1 MLPTARQPSTRA
13 PAPPPRRRLRTRALA
28 VLGATLVTVTLTAV
42 PAAAAPADR
51 PWMNTSLSPD
61 ERADL
66 LAAAMTLDQKLLLF
80 APNPAPGIPELGIP
94 GRREQ
99 DGTSGPHGLGVPT
112 VGFPAQIAL
121 ASSWHRELAR
131 EFGDVAARETWNL
144 GRTGWAAPGLDLT
157 RNPFHGRQ
165 WASAGEDPLLGGLIP
180 QSVVQGVNRSPG
192 VYALPKHW
200 LMNTQET
207 QRATLDGV
215 VGERA
220 LRELYVRQWEPMLA
234 AGPGAVMC
242 AFPRVNGEYA
252 CENEHLLTDILKGD
266 LGFPGWV
273 SSDFN
278 ACHTFEAFRAGTD
291 VCGPAFPTTAEFR
304 AAVLDGTIPAA
315 RFDDMVHRILRTY
328 FARGVIDNP
337 PPGSTQ
343 AGTPPPAP
351 LPAELIARG
360 RDVAYRMAVE
370 GSVLLRNRAQ
380 ALPLNENATGS
391 IAVIGEGADRFI
403 TGFGADTTSTPTDV
417 VPILDGIRARAGEGV
432 DVSYTEGSDPVRPA
446 DNLPGAQPVPSGVLR
461 PATGAGNGL
470 TAQWFPNPVF
480 GGNPLVDRVEDQVSW
495 GNGLAAVLATFGYEP
510 SPAPDLPPPFL
521 GIPSP
526 SVRWTGTLNPVTSGS
541 YDLGLTVL
549 GNATLW
555 IDGRQVLTV
564 DADRLTTESV
574 TLDLT
579 AGERYDVRLDYV
591 ADAPNQC
598 CPGQNNIGPTIRF
611 GWVPPAPQASPQIQE
626 AVRAARASDVAV
638 VVANDYLGESLD
650 RGHFRLPQNQD
661 LLIRAVARANP
672 NTVVVLTTGAPVLM
686 PWLGQ
691 VAGVFE
697 SWYPGQEQG
706 RAVAALLF
714 GDENFSGRSP
724 VTWPRSEEQVTEGLG
739 IENPVY
745 DVNNP
750 GVTVPHDEGVF
761 VGYRGYDQRGLAP
774 LFPFGHGLSYSRFAY
789 RSIGVTNPRAG
800 DADDAARPGRV
811 RVRVQNTGT
820 TAATEVVQV
829 YHGRLPTDRAQTPPR
844 QLLGWARVTLEPGQA
859 RWVEIPVRLGT
870 PEHQLAYWDEAADA
884 WVTPTGRT
892 AIQVGRSSRDI
903 ALTGNLTVLAPRGR

>member
-1 MLPTARQPSTRA
+1 MAPGRSTAVKILATVCAALVAVGLAAA
-13 PAPPPRRRLRTRALA
+13 PA
-28 VLGATLVTVTLTAV
+28 
-42 PAAAAPADR
+42 PAAAAP
-51 PWMNTSLSPD
+51 PWMDTTLSPD
-61 ERADL
+61 QRADL

-112 VGFPAQIAL
+112 VGFPAEIAL
-121 ASSWHRELAR
+121 ASSWNRDLAR
-131 EFGDVAARETWNL
+131 AFGDVAADETWNL

-180 QSVVQGVNRSPG
+180 ASVVQGVNENRG

-200 LMNTQET
+200 LLNTQET
-207 QRATLDGV
+207 QRATLNGV
-215 VGERA
+215 VDERA
-220 LRELYVRQWEPMLA
+220 LREMYVRQWEPMIA
-234 AGPGAVMC
+234 AGPGAIMC

-278 ACHTFEAFRAGTD
+278 ACHTFEAFLAGTD

-304 AAVLDGTIPAA
+304 EAVLNGTIPAA

-343 AGTPPPAP
+343 VDTPAPGP
-351 LPAELIARG
+351 LPADVIARG
-360 RDVAYRMAVE
+360 REVAYRVAVD

-380 ALPLNENATGS
+380 ALPLNQNATDS

-403 TGFGADTTSTPTDV
+403 APFGADTMSSPTDV
-417 VPILDGIRARAGEGV
+417 VPILDGIRSRAGTGV
-432 DVSYTEGSDPVRPA
+432 GVTYTEGSDPVRPA
-446 DNLPGAQPVPSGVLR
+446 DNLPGDQPVPSGVLR
-461 PATGAGNGL
+461 PATGAGAGL
-470 TAQWFPNPVF
+470 TAQWFPNPDF
-480 GGNPLVDRVEDQVSW
+480 GGDPLVTRVEDQVSW
-495 GNGLAAVLATFGYEP
+495 GNGLSAVLATFGYEA
-510 SPAPDLPPPFL
+510 SPAPDLPPPFI

-526 SVRWTGTLNPVTSGS
+526 SIRWTGTLAPVQSGS
-541 YDLGLTVL
+541 YRLSLTVL
-549 GNATLW
+549 GRATLW
-555 IDGRQVLTV
+555 VDGRQVLTV
-564 DADRLTTESV
+564 DTDRLTTESAE
-574 TLDLT
+574 LDLT
-579 AGERYDVRLDYV
+579 AGEQYDVRIDYV

-598 CPGQNNIGPTIRF
+598 CPGQTNIGPTIRF
-611 GWVPPAPQASPQIQE
+611 GWAPPNAQASPQIRE
-626 AVRAARASDVAV
+626 AVRAARASDLAV

-661 LLIRAVARANP
+661 LLIQAVARANP
-672 NTVVVLTTGAPVLM
+672 NTVVVLTTGAPVEM
-686 PWLGQ
+686 PWLNR
-691 VAGVFE
+691 VAAVME

-714 GDENFSGRSP
+714 GDENFAGRLP
-724 VTWPRSEEQVTEGLG
+724 LTWPRSQDQVTEGLG

-750 GVTVPHDEGVF
+750 GVTVPHDEGIF
-761 VGYRGYDQRGLAP
+761 FGYRGFDQRGLSP
-774 LFPFGHGLSYSRFAY
+774 LFPFGYGLSYARFQY
-789 RSIGVTNPRAG
+789 RDIRITDPRRDPDRAG
-800 DADDAARPGRV
+800 QVRV
-811 RVRVQNTGT
+811 RVRNTGT
-820 TAATEVVQV
+820 VTATEVVQV
-829 YHGRLPTDRAQTPPR
+829 YHGRLPADVATPPK
-844 QLLGWARVTLEPGQA
+844 QLLGWARVTLAPGEA
-859 RWVEIPVRLGT
+859 RWVDIPIRLNTG
-870 PEHQLAYWDEAADA
+870 EHQLAYWDQGA
-884 WVTPTGRT
+884 WYTPPGRV
-892 AIQVGRSSRDI
+892 AIYAGSSSRDVR
-903 ALTGNLTVLAPRGR
+903 LTGNVTVR